1 MADDDEAN
9 ETYQR
14 GIGTMTVT
22 QLQALVRGILEE
34 RVGVL
39 ESLVEGQAI
48 NVNDVDTKF
57 TSFLA
62 CMPPDLDRERDMA

>member
-1 MADDDEAN
+1 MADDN
-9 ETYQR
+9 YQQE
-14 GIGTMTVT
+14 IGTMTLT
-22 QLQALVRGILEE
+22 QLQSLVRGILEE

-48 NVNDVDTKF
+48 NVNDVDKKF

-62 CMPPDLDRERDMA
+62 YMPPDLDRERDMA